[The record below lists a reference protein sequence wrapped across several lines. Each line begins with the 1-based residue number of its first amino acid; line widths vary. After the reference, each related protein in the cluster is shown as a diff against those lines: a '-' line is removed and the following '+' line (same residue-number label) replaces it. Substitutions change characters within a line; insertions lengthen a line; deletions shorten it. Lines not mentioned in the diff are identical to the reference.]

1 MKVYPKVS
9 ALVLFI
15 LVSMFGCSQ
24 SPTSVG
30 SKLIPANSKY
40 SVHDTTIA
48 STRDTTFKLS
58 QINGSTSS
66 LLVGNYSSV
75 DAKTLLLF
83 LGSFPDSLTT
93 VQIDTA
99 ELTLSANYGWN
110 VSLPPT
116 PAQFEIKEVL
126 SSWSAATVI
135 ADSLNTLNLA
145 PTNSALITVRN
156 LDTLSYGRT
165 ITTQFD
171 TSLVRK
177 WINISADTLLPRFF
191 SVALVTKP
199 GMTNVGIW
207 GFSQF
212 GSSSPPNLEVIYE
225 KNGVKDSISLNVGQ
239 GTFFA
244 TSSPIQLSPGIQTQG
259 GISVY
264 SLVKFNLKPVS
275 DSVNQI
281 IVNNATMQLTL
292 KNPLSAIGFESVD
305 SVVAYL
311 AGSPTQFDTVGP
323 AYFAYGYR
331 KDTTQTTNSVFI
343 FNLTSM
349 VQYWINTPSNN
360 FGAQLRAV
368 SSTSNVDK
376 HVFYSSK
383 DTAYAPRLIITYT
396 KKPQL

>member
-1 MKVYPKVS
+1 MKVYPK
-9 ALVLFI
+9 LFI
-15 LVSMFGCSQ
+15 VIFFLVVSLSGCSQ

-30 SKLIPANSKY
+30 SKLIPGSSKY
-40 SVHDTTIA
+40 SVHDTTIV
-48 STRDTTFKLS
+48 STRDTTFKIS
-58 QINGSTSS
+58 QVNGSASS

-83 LGSFPDSLTT
+83 LATFPDTMTT

-110 VSLPPT
+110 VSSPPT

-126 SSWSAATVI
+126 TSWSAASVI

-145 PTNSALITVRN
+145 PTNSALITITNR
-156 LDTLSYGRT
+156 DTLGIGRT

-171 TSLVRK
+171 TSIVRK
-177 WINISADTLLPRFF
+177 WINIYADTLLPRFF
-191 SVALVTKP
+191 SVALVGKP

-212 GSSSPPNLEVIYE
+212 GSSSPPTLEIIYE
-225 KNGVKDSISLNVGQ
+225 KNGVKDSISLNAGQ

-275 DSVNQI
+275 DSINQI
-281 IVNNATMQLTL
+281 IVNNATLQMTL
-292 KNPLSAIGFESVD
+292 KNSQSTIGFEAVD
-305 SVVAYL
+305 SVIAYL
-311 AGSPTQFDTVGP
+311 AGSAAVGDTVGP
-323 AYFAYGYR
+323 SYYGYGYR
-331 KDTTQTTNSVFI
+331 KDTTQTTNSVYI

-360 FGAQLRAV
+360 FGAQLRAI

-383 DTAYAPRLIITYT
+383 DTAYAPKLIITYT
-396 KKPQL
+396 KKPLL